1 MRQGLR
7 VNTPD
12 LDFQTH
18 ERYMRMAIQQARNA
32 IDLGEV
38 PTGCVILNHPSTSSL
53 LRQGSGG
60 HAGQVESQPI
70 IGRSHNQTELL
81 KDPTAHAEMLAI
93 TQAANALGDWR
104 LTQTVLYVTKEPCV
118 MCAGAIVLARIPTV
132 IIGTPDKQRGAIS
145 VFNVLD
151 SPHLNH
157 RCQVT
162 MGILEDEC
170 RALLQEFFKSRRLN

>member
-1 MRQGLR
+1 M
-7 VNTPD
+7 NTPD
-12 LDFQTH
+12 FDIQTH

-32 IDLGEV
+32 IDMGEV
-38 PTGCVILNHPSTSSL
+38 PTGCVILNHPSTSS
-53 LRQGSGG
+53 
-60 HAGQVESQPI
+60 GQAVSSPI

-93 TQAANALGDWR
+93 TQAAGALGDWR
-104 LTQTVLYVTKEPCV
+104 LSQTILYVTKEPCV
-118 MCAGAIVLARIPTV
+118 MCAGAIVLARIPVV
-132 IIGTPDKQRGAIS
+132 IIGTPDKQRGAVS

-170 RALLQEFFKSRRLN
+170 RSLLQDFFRTRRLN